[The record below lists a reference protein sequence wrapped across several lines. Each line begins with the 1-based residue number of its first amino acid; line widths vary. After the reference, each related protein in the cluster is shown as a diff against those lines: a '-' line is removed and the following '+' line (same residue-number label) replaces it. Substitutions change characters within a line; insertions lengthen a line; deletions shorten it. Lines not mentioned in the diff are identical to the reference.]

1 MKIIDLLNK
10 IANGEKVP
18 KKIEVLS
25 NNEIFNFDNEAGDY
39 SGENGDYLFGEV
51 ITNVINLQLFLNDEV
66 EIIEEDKEIEK
77 INYYATNRVKNEF
90 AVDYIENGETK
101 KFCLNKKQR
110 YFANKINKLIDK
122 VNNMED
128 NK

>member
-10 IANGEKVP
+10 IANGEELP
-18 KKIEVLS
+18 EEIRFEGKIFEKQDETSFYCTGFGVFEEAFVL
-25 NNEIFNFDNEAGDY
+25 ED
-39 SGENGDYLFGEV
+39 
-51 ITNVINLQLFLNDEV
+51 LNKEV
-66 EIIEEDKEIEK
+66 EIIEEDREIEK

-110 YFANKINKLIDK
+110 YFADKINKLIDK
-122 VNNMED
+122 VNNMEN

>member
-1 MKIIDLLNK
+1 MKIIDVLTGK
-10 IANGEKVP
+10 ETP
-18 KKIEVLS
+18 KKFKYNTGTFERQ
-25 NNEIFNFDNEAGDY
+25 N
-39 SGENGDYLFGEV
+39 NGDYIDEDGD
-51 ITNVINLQLFLNDEV
+51 NLTAWIFSDYSNIYDEIK
-66 EIIEEDKEIEK
+66 IIEEDKEIEK

-110 YFANKINKLIDK
+110 YFADKINELIDK
-122 VNNMED
+122 INNMED